1 MTKKIDEEYKSIF
14 GLNIPLQEKS
24 FKEDSF
30 LNTHS
35 GLFRTSIRDIELFS
49 CDEVNVLLFGYS
61 YEGHSGL
68 FVRVKNPLDGF
79 DGYHSD
85 LYYPIRGGG
94 TSMCGTNRNY
104 SVINPWEKF
113 INKALIGT
121 RGNLMYIDKMSHHNN
136 LFLERVSD
144 PRIIAKELN
153 YKYVEFPS
161 TIRNFGKAYITK
173 KTQLVVAMHYR
184 AFGGFEK
191 KIETIY
197 LGWNIKQYEMI
208 KDVVYRDGGT
218 TFCDLK
224 DSDGVIHHY
233 FTPSPFSQ
241 RLGNEVPPATF
252 DGEEMIEVEDEA
264 RINIIIQHLGL
275 ISLPKDK

>member
-14 GLNIPLQEKS
+14 DLNIPLQEKS

-30 LNTHS
+30 LNTNS
-35 GLFRTSIRDIELFS
+35 MVFGTSHREIELFS
-49 CDEVNVLLFGYS
+49 CDEVNVLLFGHS
-61 YEGHSGL
+61 FEGHGGL

-85 LYYPIRGGG
+85 IYYPIIEGGV
-94 TSMCGTNRNY
+94 SICGTNRSY
-104 SVINPWEKF
+104 SATNPWEKF
-113 INKALIGT
+113 TKKALIGT

-173 KTQLVVAMHYR
+173 KTQLVVAMHYS
-184 AFGGFEK
+184 AFGAYEK
-191 KIETIY
+191 KIETID
-197 LGWNIKQYEMI
+197 LGWNIKKYEMVN
-208 KDVVYRDGGT
+208 DVVYRDGGT

-233 FTPSPFSQ
+233 FTPSPLSK

-252 DGEEMIEVEDEA
+252 DGEEMIEVEDEP
-264 RINIIIQHLGL
+264 RISIIIQHLGL
-275 ISLPKDK
+275 IALPKDK